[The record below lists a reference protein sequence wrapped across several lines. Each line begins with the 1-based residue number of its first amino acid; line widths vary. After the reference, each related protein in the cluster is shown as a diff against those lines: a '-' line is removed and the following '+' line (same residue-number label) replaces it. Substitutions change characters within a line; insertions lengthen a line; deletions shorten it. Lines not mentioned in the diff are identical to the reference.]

1 MAALPVPMGR
11 ARHRSAMLSMTSE
24 VPNHSTARN
33 PPATTEDIVRAVA
46 EREGVAATD
55 LTPLYHV
62 VDPEALDAMVTHTET
77 TVRISFDYEGYTVTV
92 EDETVTIEE
101 I

>member
-1 MAALPVPMGR
+1 
-11 ARHRSAMLSMTSE
+11 MLSMTAE
-24 VPNHSTARN
+24 VPGSSTARD

-46 EREGVAATD
+46 EREGVCETD

-62 VDPEALDAMVTHTET
+62 VDPEALDAMVTHTDT
-77 TVRISFDYEGYTVTV
+77 TVSISFDYEGYTVTV
-92 EDETVTIEE
+92 EDETVTVEE